1 MVSRE
6 TVQSC
11 VSLGQPVQRRSF
23 LKGAKWPVSFSTCSN
38 KLNIHP
44 KRYTA
49 KLKSIYISCKVSLV
63 CSGKHKCDWE
73 MSVG

>member
-1 MVSRE
+1 MVSGE

-11 VSLGQPVQRRSF
+11 LSLGQPVQRRSF
-23 LKGAKWPVSFSTCSN
+23 LKAAKWLVSFSICSN

-49 KLKSIYISCKVSLV
+49 ILKSIYISCKVSLV
-63 CSGKHKCDWE
+63 CPRRHKCGWKI
-73 MSVG
+73 SVG